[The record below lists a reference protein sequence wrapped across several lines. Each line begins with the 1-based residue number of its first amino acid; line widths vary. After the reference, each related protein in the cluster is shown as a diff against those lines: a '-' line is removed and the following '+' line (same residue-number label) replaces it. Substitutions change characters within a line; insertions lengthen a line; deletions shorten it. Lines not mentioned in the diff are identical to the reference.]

1 MRPWQCYLD
10 ESYNNAV
17 FCVGGFLGPAELWDH
32 VTARWR
38 ERLDY
43 ENRWS
48 AKRTFPAISRYHAT
62 DCASLKREFSEKSGW
77 TIPRQIR
84 LAKRLCEIIGNA
96 GPIGI
101 VIGGRIDDIKTFLR
115 PGDTA
120 KDILY
125 DLCFRMTLM
134 NSAAVINE
142 YYPGNRIKVF
152 YDQGKTFESNA
163 RQAFNTFVDGS
174 TSGTIADCFI
184 DAEPQDSRTCI
195 PLQAADF
202 IAYEGLRRTD
212 GVRKGND
219 NIRKSLNALLGS
231 KVPLL
236 IDQFTTANFMDLGR
250 MIDNRQL
257 GRPVY
262 EGVGSKL
269 ARMLKEPGR

>member
-1 MRPWQCYLD
+1 MRPWECYLD
-10 ESYNNAV
+10 ESYNSAV

-32 VTARWR
+32 VKARWR

-48 AKRTFPAISRYHAT
+48 AKRKLPPISRYHAT
-62 DCASLKREFSEKSGW
+62 DCASLKREFSDKNGW

-84 LAKRLCEIIGNA
+84 FVKRLCEIIGGA
-96 GPIGI
+96 APIGI

-115 PGDTA
+115 PGDTP
-120 KDILY
+120 KYILY

-134 NSAAVINE
+134 NSAEVIKE
-142 YYPGNRIKVF
+142 YYPGNRMKVF
-152 YDQGKTFESNA
+152 YDQGKTFESHA

-174 TSGTIADCFI
+174 TAGTIADCFI

-202 IAYEGLRRTD
+202 ISYEGFRRID
-212 GVRKGND
+212 GARKGND
-219 NIRKSLNALLGS
+219 DLRKSLNALLGS

-236 IDQFTTANFMDLGR
+236 IDQFTTDNFVDIGR
-250 MIDNRQL
+250 MIENRRR
-257 GRPVY
+257 GRLPH

-269 ARMLKEPGR
+269 ARMLKEPTH